1 MRSLLVSEARNC
13 IPVIFF
19 PVFCP
24 LLLFFTSA
32 MQGQGYIAKLQ
43 NLKLGLTRRRH
54 MLERT
59 NRAIGTNRANG
70 TNRATSTN
78 TVWHKKQICQGK

>member
-32 MQGQGYIAKLQ
+32 MQAQLNVCTTYVAMRRLRLAYLPIELQ
-43 NLKLGLTRRRH
+43 NIHLAQLHARLHYSGQFGEELISVFGNTR
-54 MLERT
+54 
-59 NRAIGTNRANG
+59 
-70 TNRATSTN
+70 
-78 TVWHKKQICQGK
+78 